1 MKLKWYDLLGL
12 FAPVYL
18 TGIFVWVYFVGANNN
33 WIVTLRMNDYGEGLA
48 EIILVSI
55 CFIWSVV
62 TYIRLFRVWGKQC
75 RGQ

>member
-1 MKLKWYDLLGL
+1 MIKWYDLLGL

-18 TGIFVWVYFVGANNN
+18 TGILVWVYFVGSANN

-62 TYIRLFRVWGKQC
+62 TYIRLFRVCICNGY
-75 RGQ
+75 